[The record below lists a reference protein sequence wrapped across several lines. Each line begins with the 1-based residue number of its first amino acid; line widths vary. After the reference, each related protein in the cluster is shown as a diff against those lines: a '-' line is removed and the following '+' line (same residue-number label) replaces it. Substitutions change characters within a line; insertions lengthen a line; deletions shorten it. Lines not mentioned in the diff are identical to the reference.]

1 MYKDKLREYERKNIP
16 SPGNPQYNEAWAL
29 IEAARRMAAVIEYG
43 DLNGIEDKRK
53 LRDSLRLNLRIWTI
67 IQAEQIA
74 GERPLPDPIRQNIL
88 TLCQF
93 IDKQTIGQM
102 SYPSAEGVAALIN
115 INRNIALGLLGNT
128 SDEEQAAAA
137 AALDDTA
144 PDGEAEKPAP
154 LKIET

>member
-1 MYKDKLREYERKNIP
+1 MYKDKLREYERKSIP

-43 DLNGIEDKRK
+43 DLSSIQDKRK
-53 LRDSLRLNLRIWTI
+53 LREALRLNLRIWTI

-102 SYPSAEGVAALIN
+102 SYPSPEGVAALIN

-137 AALDDTA
+137 AAIEEPA
-144 PDGEAEKPAP
+144 GEPAEPTP